1 MPNIL
6 HLPLF
11 LRHNVFSFLDLN
23 TLINKIQFLNKSQR
37 KSLITQG
44 IADDILTQPRILKI
58 NLNNSEII
66 SFDQISYCIKLS
78 TELILVM
85 DQIKENQTL
94 ILHQIIKK
102 CTKFNKPMK
111 LELIIGNETVRGWL
125 NVLLM
130 TKSANLNQVKH
141 ITLSVKKDY
150 KDTIKTSQILS
161 YFKGT
166 EHLEVIN
173 LTSNI

>member
-1 MPNIL
+1 MPKIL

-78 TELILVM
+78 TELILIM
-85 DQIKENQTL
+85 D
-94 ILHQIIKK
+94 
-102 CTKFNKPMK
+102 
-111 LELIIGNETVRGWL
+111 
-125 NVLLM
+125 
-130 TKSANLNQVKH
+130 
-141 ITLSVKKDY
+141 
-150 KDTIKTSQILS
+150 
-161 YFKGT
+161 
-166 EHLEVIN
+166 
-173 LTSNI
+173 

>member
-1 MPNIL
+1 MPKKIL

-44 IADDILTQPRILKI
+44 ISEDILTQPRILKI

-78 TELILVM
+78 TELILIM
-85 DQIKENQTL
+85 D
-94 ILHQIIKK
+94 
-102 CTKFNKPMK
+102 
-111 LELIIGNETVRGWL
+111 
-125 NVLLM
+125 
-130 TKSANLNQVKH
+130 
-141 ITLSVKKDY
+141 
-150 KDTIKTSQILS
+150 
-161 YFKGT
+161 
-166 EHLEVIN
+166 
-173 LTSNI
+173 